1 MDTTPTAPRGT
12 RPDGRRDLPVATAV
26 GVALALAAFG
36 LLFVATWAF
45 ALLIAVLLA
54 VAVVEAGRVFA
65 SVGRRVHVDVL
76 VVVGLLWLGA
86 TYALGA
92 QAQWLGPPVLLA
104 ASVLRSLVARDRQD
118 VTATIGATVLL
129 GLWTSGLAS
138 FALLTAARPG
148 GQVALAGVL
157 AGAALSDIGA
167 YAVGS
172 RLGRHRI
179 APRISPHK
187 TWEGLAGGIVAAAV
201 GGAVVLPLLGDAWT
215 PWTGAL
221 LAGAAGLAGFV
232 GDLTESMIKRD
243 LGVKDFGTVLPGHG
257 GVLDRVDGVLF
268 ALPVGHALVVLL
280 T

>member
-1 MDTTPTAPRGT
+1 MDETSTRRLGT

-45 ALLIAVLLA
+45 ALLIVALLA
-54 VAVVEAGRVFA
+54 VAAVEVGRVLG

-76 VVVGLLWLGA
+76 IVVGAGWLLATHFLGVRGQALGA
-86 TYALGA
+86 T
-92 QAQWLGPPVLLA
+92 VLLA
-104 ASVLRSLVARDRQD
+104 AAVVRSLVDRDRQD
-118 VTATIGATVLL
+118 VTATLGATVLL

-138 FALLTAARPG
+138 FALLLAARPG
-148 GQVALAGVL
+148 GQVALAGAL
-157 AGAALSDIGA
+157 GGAALSDIGA

-187 TWEGLAGGIVAAAV
+187 TWEGLAGGLVLAAA
-201 GGAVVLPLLGDAWT
+201 GGAAVLPLLDGAWS

-221 LAGAAGLAGFV
+221 LAGLAGLAGFV
-232 GDLTESMIKRD
+232 GDLAESMLKRD
-243 LGVKDFGTVLPGHG
+243 LGVKDLGTVLPGHG

-268 ALPVGHALVVLL
+268 ALPVGYAVAVLVG
-280 T
+280 